1 MDTKAGF
8 EMAREMGI
16 AHPGP
21 ATLHILERGSVAEAI
36 AGGAAVILAILGLIG
51 LLPLTLCAIG
61 IIAVGVAMLLGGAAV
76 VARHREFTG
85 TASGPRAVANSM
97 ELVAFGGV
105 GAVVLGIL
113 ALLRVIP
120 YTLLPIA
127 ALLSGATLVVV
138 SSVIGRLDALIQR
151 QRQAPTTDRTEQA
164 VRGASGFDTIV
175 GIGAIVLGIL
185 GLSGNNPVTLTLVV
199 ALAVGVA
206 VLLSGSSLAAR
217 IYRVFG

>member
-1 MDTKAGF
+1 MDTKTGF
-8 EMAREMGI
+8 DMAREMGI

-21 ATLHILERGSVAEAI
+21 AALHILERGSVGEAI

-85 TASGPRAVANSM
+85 TASGPRVVANSM

-105 GAVVLGIL
+105 AAIVLGIL

-120 YTLLPIA
+120 FTLLPIA

-138 SSVIGRLDALIQR
+138 SSVIGRLDTLIQR
-151 QRQAPTTDRTEQA
+151 QRQVAAGDRTEP
-164 VRGASGFDTIV
+164 VIRGASGFDAI
-175 GIGAIVLGIL
+175 IGLGAVILGIL
-185 GLSGNNPVTLTLVV
+185 GLSGSEPLTLTLVA

-217 IYRVFG
+217 IYRIFG